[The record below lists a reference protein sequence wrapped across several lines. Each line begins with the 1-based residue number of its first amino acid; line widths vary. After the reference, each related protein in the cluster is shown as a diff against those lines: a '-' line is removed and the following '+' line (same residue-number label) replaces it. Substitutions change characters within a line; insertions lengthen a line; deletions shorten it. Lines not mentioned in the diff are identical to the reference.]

1 MPAGCGYAPV
11 GYRDLG
17 VKTADWEGLVMLG
30 WAKRLRRRTK
40 DAATLQAASESDL
53 GSGGAFREPPTAATD
68 AYFGSMSEMQNAIGK
83 HDYETA
89 AVRAREM
96 MAVIPAWIEEE
107 TARSVW
113 AAEQRER
120 WDIGQQTEPDA
131 GDVPLLPPSIPVFQQ
146 GGTILALVGD
156 EEALLLMADL
166 VKSEPE
172 LRQWTGKVE
181 DHLYNLNLF
190 AAIVEAV
197 RSHPNCLQPDVKKL
211 VGETDGRRVANLIG
225 YLEKAG
231 EIVRVREGRTYRLLA
246 ADSEDIP
253 ATAPPPPP
261 VVSHRADT
269 LPAEPRLIGFSS
281 LDHVPLPPSPTQW
294 DTAEAAGDTAALPET
309 KDHFAVLD
317 ADWTVQ
323 SVENLPFPQRP
334 DPAFRRMYPNDSG
347 LLAIDDLGNAQGMEG
362 FPASALRYD
371 RTGTVAT
378 KTGFRHGLYRIGVHP
393 LGRGLIA
400 MSKDCVLHAYGQH
413 LEPIFETAL
422 DQHPEIR
429 SLRRRFDIP
438 DDQLKNHIR
447 CVALSQR
454 ADRYLV
460 TAVDEAWCIDLA
472 GKGIWAVRFPNKEP
486 QEHQT
491 HSIQIGTSRDVQ
503 EALDVMNLTM
513 PFTPEDLKQRY
524 RQLAKRHHPDRNPH
538 DRGSAE
544 TMAAIN
550 HAAEVLT
557 GTDAATLRQGVTV
570 TIDIQVGGSDQ
581 WAYDWVYAAG
591 FAAGSD
597 AAYVASYSGRV
608 VLVDDNG
615 KAQRV
620 YDIGSAPTQIIDTGD
635 YLYLLTGTRLY
646 VIQNNALC
654 ALVDTYE
661 KGTLVVAQTGFGLL
675 QKKRFRWYREDGRY
689 LGSVLTKAPIRRVYS
704 NSSTM
709 TVETRQRRATVQGVP
724 NWWE

>member
-1 MPAGCGYAPV
+1 
-11 GYRDLG
+11 
-17 VKTADWEGLVMLG
+17 
-30 WAKRLRRRTK
+30 
-40 DAATLQAASESDL
+40 
-53 GSGGAFREPPTAATD
+53 
-68 AYFGSMSEMQNAIGK
+68 
-83 HDYETA
+83 
-89 AVRAREM
+89 
-96 MAVIPAWIEEE
+96 
-107 TARSVW
+107 
-113 AAEQRER
+113 
-120 WDIGQQTEPDA
+120 
-131 GDVPLLPPSIPVFQQ
+131 
-146 GGTILALVGD
+146 
-156 EEALLLMADL
+156 MADL
-166 VKSEPE
+166 VKREPE
-172 LRQWTGKVE
+172 LGHWAGKVE
-181 DHLYNLNLF
+181 DHFYNLNLF
-190 AAIVEAV
+190 ATIVEAV

-211 VGETDGRRVANLIG
+211 VGEKDGRRVANLIA
-225 YLEKAG
+225 YLEKG
-231 EIVRVREGRTYRLLA
+231 GKIVRVREGRTYRLLP
-246 ADSEDIP
+246 ADSGDFP
-253 ATAPPPPP
+253 AAAPPPAP

-269 LPAEPRLIGFSS
+269 LPAEPRLITFSS
-281 LDHVPLPPSPTQW
+281 LDYVPLPPSPTQW
-294 DTAEAAGDTAALPET
+294 DPASAPGATPALAET
-309 KDHFAVLD
+309 KDHFEVLD
-317 ADWTVQ
+317 ADWTIR
-323 SVENLPFPQRP
+323 SIEYLPFPQRP

-378 KTGFRHGLYRIGVHP
+378 KTGLRHDLYRIGVHP

-400 MSKDCVLHAYGQH
+400 MSKDCVLHAYGQR
-413 LEPIFETAL
+413 LEPILETAL

-429 SLRRRFDIP
+429 SMRRRFDIP

-486 QEHQT
+486 REYQVA
-491 HSIQIGTSRDVQ
+491 SIHIGTSREVQ

-513 PFTPEDLKQRY
+513 PFTPKDLKRRY
-524 RQLAKRHHPDRNPH
+524 RQLARRHHPDRNPH
-538 DRGSAE
+538 DRGSAQ

-550 HAAEVLT
+550 HAAETLT
-557 GTDAATLRQGVTV
+557 GTDAATPRQGVTV
-570 TIDIQVGGSDQ
+570 TIDLQFGGSDQ
-581 WAYDWVYAAG
+581 YTCDWVYAAG
-591 FAAGSD
+591 FAADSD

-608 VLVDDNG
+608 VLIDANG

-620 YDIGSAPTQIIDTGD
+620 YDIGNVPTQIIDTGD

-675 QKKRFRWYREDGRY
+675 QNKRFRWYGQDGRY

-704 NSSTM
+704 NGDTM
-709 TVETRQRRATVQGVP
+709 TVETRQRRATFQGVP
-724 NWWE
+724 TWWE